1 MSVYAP
7 LLGHLWQILAAYG
20 LDPRQVIDAKHYR
33 PGTVASKNKR
43 ITFPEFDVI
52 YSRVVEL
59 IRDPALGVHSAQH
72 LHPSHL
78 GALGHA
84 WMASSSLREALRRLD
99 RYSHM
104 FNELV
109 EIRTAE
115 KPDRIRVFYEIA
127 SQPSNPD
134 ILADAHLA
142 CILGL
147 CRLNFGLGLMPL
159 NVNLRRPQP
168 ADFKPWLEFFGP
180 IVRFGQA
187 EDSMDISAVD
197 ADVQSTSSDSD
208 LVQMHEDV
216 IRKHLSRIKRDNI
229 ANRARLT
236 IMELLPSGR
245 VTGED
250 MARELNMSIRTL
262 RRKLGEKDETVR
274 SLLTNVRK
282 DLAQRYIRNEDYNI
296 TEIAFLLGFA
306 DSSAFSRAFK
316 NWFGQS
322 PSEARKV
329 IERTL
334 N

>member
-1 MSVYAP
+1 
-7 LLGHLWQILAAYG
+7 
-20 LDPRQVIDAKHYR
+20 
-33 PGTVASKNKR
+33 
-43 ITFPEFDVI
+43 
-52 YSRVVEL
+52 
-59 IRDPALGVHSAQH
+59 
-72 LHPSHL
+72 
-78 GALGHA
+78 
-84 WMASSSLREALRRLD
+84 
-99 RYSHM
+99 
-104 FNELV
+104 
-109 EIRTAE
+109 
-115 KPDRIRVFYEIA
+115 
-127 SQPSNPD
+127 
-134 ILADAHLA
+134 
-142 CILGL
+142 
-147 CRLNFGLGLMPL
+147 
-159 NVNLRRPQP
+159 
-168 ADFKPWLEFFGP
+168 
-180 IVRFGQA
+180 
-187 EDSMDISAVD
+187 
-197 ADVQSTSSDSD
+197 
-208 LVQMHEDV
+208 MHEDV